1 MWKRGHQSSGHCL
14 LLTILCSKPFFLL
27 FLLSP
32 FAFSLWL
39 SASRIPLLLL
49 LLHSVLLSYKCAEL
63 VSELKQLAFRG
74 YGSQVTVFVG
84 NGRKII
90 LQCCS
95 SPRKRDFCHSTAQ
108 LIKEEPV
115 LRIMS
120 EVITTTHLKCQDIV
134 ESAVKATAHR
144 KCGDSMV
151 SITSIHS
158 ILKMYGVHRISSTC
172 KMRTLVIGQMR
183 SAKLKTLDNG
193 VNVKKT
199 HHHWVEKASELYKQ
213 LREIILNL
221 LDFLLK

>member
-1 MWKRGHQSSGHCL
+1 M
-14 LLTILCSKPFFLL
+14 F
-27 FLLSP
+27 
-32 FAFSLWL
+32 
-39 SASRIPLLLL
+39 
-49 LLHSVLLSYKCAEL
+49 LSYKCAEL

-134 ESAVKATAHR
+134 ESAVKATARR
-144 KCGDSMV
+144 KCGDSVV
-151 SITSIHS
+151 SIIS
-158 ILKMYGVHRISSTC
+158 ILKMYGVHRIRSTC

-199 HHHWVEKASELYKQ
+199 HHH
-213 LREIILNL
+213 
-221 LDFLLK
+221 